1 MAEVQVLP
9 PQDTV
14 KIHMCSFI
22 PSICHN
28 LCSSIQYNSGNICE
42 IMNDVVILILIKL
55 VGFLGSVLNPDC
67 EIKGSSH
74 PATFYSL
81 NSFLPF
87 CKAPFFTITL
97 TPSLPPKTEK
107 LQLLESTRTR
117 KGCRV
122 KKRIKDRIWRQPIPD
137 R

>member
-1 MAEVQVLP
+1 
-9 PQDTV
+9 
-14 KIHMCSFI
+14 
-22 PSICHN
+22 
-28 LCSSIQYNSGNICE
+28 
-42 IMNDVVILILIKL
+42 MNDVVILILIKL

-97 TPSLPPKTEK
+97 TPSLPPKTEFIESFMEEAQRK
-107 LQLLESTRTR
+107 ARWSSKKEHDLEYGGRR
-117 KGCRV
+117 E
-122 KKRIKDRIWRQPIPD
+122 
-137 R
+137 